1 MTVNLKKQVAK
12 LQAQNAEL
20 IKERAEKEAAKINEN
35 RANLSNWVDNMIQEV
50 YEELKAQIIHGV
62 GLGDSTNL
70 RTLQWSHILNATQ
83 PGSDAKTVL
92 ALIKERCG
100 LSLVQTFPGS
110 NDTEERD
117 VLTVNLRDE
126 VKVYDPGKAAKIQML
141 DFPALF
147 AENRRRN
154 QLWQESINGIAQAA
168 IEICRKFLD
177 AMDNKYYGIQDRIEL
192 TGDTGRSCFD
202 ACLQF
207 DGGHMM
213 YQELTDERLDELEAA
228 INAMMSGGEIKF
240 HRTAG
245 CLRRVGATLVR
256 NPEKVVKNPYFD
268 YLEYWKPYDVVAE
281 PLQKIFDEI
290 IAGLKLT
297 DPEEQIMALCPMR
310 MLTFDFANYGWRQDF
325 NFARVKRGL
334 TNGKHM
340 QSLFKAVNEAIPAI
354 RVKQLT
360 FVKSNKSSLVGKM
373 QLEYEIVNNQD
384 DFVCEQVKT
393 ERTIELIKSRKM
405 TFIAR
410 AIAEVLLD
418 EIEKP
423 GLDCLFRS
431 GYPRRSYYRMELAR
445 IELDGKMAGHKIN
458 MSKVTNGHDLKTAVT
473 DEEFFKRVER
483 EINRLTDGVLLVSLQ
498 ERRFKLLF
506 DKSIASAEHPMT
518 LWEYDDWTVE
528 NG

>member
-1 MTVNLKKQVAK
+1 MNLKKRAAE
-12 LQAQNAEL
+12 LRAQNAEL
-20 IKERAEKEAAKINEN
+20 IKEKAKKEAAQANEN
-35 RANLSNWVDNMIQEV
+35 RANLSNWVDDMIQEI
-50 YEELKAQIIHGV
+50 YEELEAQIVHGA

-83 PGSDAKTVL
+83 PESDAKTVL
-92 ALIKERCG
+92 TLIKERCG
-100 LSLVQTFPGS
+100 LNLVQAFPGS
-110 NDTEERD
+110 TDAEKKG
-117 VLTVNLRDE
+117 VLTVNLRGE
-126 VKVYDPGKAAKIQML
+126 VKAYDLEKAAEIRVL
-141 DFPALF
+141 DFSALF

-154 QLWQESINGIAQAA
+154 QLWKESLNGITQAA
-168 IEICRKFLD
+168 IKICRKFLD

-207 DGGHMM
+207 DGGQMM
-213 YQELTDERLDELEAA
+213 YQELTDERLDELETA

-245 CLRRVGATLVR
+245 SLRHVGAILLR
-256 NPEKVVKNPYFD
+256 KPEKVIENPYFD
-268 YLEYWKPYDVVAE
+268 YLEYWKPYDAVTE

-290 IAGLKLT
+290 IAGLTLA
-297 DPEEQIMALCPMR
+297 DPEDQIMALCPMR
-310 MLTFDFANYGWRQDF
+310 VLTFDFANRDWKQDF

-334 TNGKHM
+334 TDGKHM
-340 QSLFKAVNEAIPAI
+340 QSLLKAVDEAFPAI

-360 FVKSNKSSLVGKM
+360 FVRSNESSLIGKM
-373 QLEYEIVNNQD
+373 QLEYEIVNDQD
-384 DFVCEQVKT
+384 DFVHEQLKT
-393 ERTIELIKSRKM
+393 EQAIKFIKSRRM

-418 EIEKP
+418 EVEKP
-423 GLDCLFRS
+423 GLDCLFRA

-445 IELDGKMAGHKIN
+445 IELDGKMAGHKVN

-473 DEEFFKRVER
+473 DEEFFNRVER
-483 EINRLTDGVLLVSLQ
+483 EVNRLTDGVLLVSLQ